1 MANPLHKLIHP
12 WYPATAL
19 GLEKRAASVVQLEG
33 GRKNVFTLRRA
44 ASITLPETL
53 ISPSFDEPNISDLCQ
68 LGEALNELATSAG
81 LLRQRKWSVA
91 LPEAT
96 MHTLILTL
104 ETQVG
109 SKAELD
115 EVLKWKMERGFGAPV
130 DELSISNESLP
141 RDSQGR
147 ARYLAVAVRLA
158 VLAEYESVLA
168 SMGWRAGL
176 ILPRHLGEARWLTR
190 NGSPGDSLLLTA
202 HDEGFTAAIFRHQ
215 EPLIIRSVVCE
226 PEERE
231 DEFYRLLL
239 FYRDRRAS
247 EANGSPQSL
256 SQLMVVGTG
265 FGKERAQEIAN
276 ETLGGHLHM
285 LGAEDVGLQLPATD
299 LHFDSIAAPAG
310 LATLHWS

>member
-1 MANPLHKLIHP
+1 VANPLNKLVHP

-19 GLEKRAASVVQLEG
+19 GLEKGVASMVQLEG
-33 GRKNVFTLRRA
+33 GRKKVFTLRRA
-44 ASITLPETL
+44 ASIILPDTL
-53 ISPSFDEPNISDLCQ
+53 INPSFDQPNISDLSQ
-68 LGEALNELATSAG
+68 LAEALNELATSAG

-96 MHTLILTL
+96 MRTLILTL
-104 ETQVG
+104 ESQVS

-130 DELSISNESLP
+130 DELSISSESLP
-141 RDSQGR
+141 RDNQGR
-147 ARYLAVAVRLA
+147 ARYLAVGVELA
-158 VLAEYESVLA
+158 ILAEYESVFS

-190 NGSPGDSLLLTA
+190 NGSAGDSLLLTA
-202 HDEGFTAAIFRHQ
+202 HDEGFTAAIFRNQ
-215 EPLIIRSVVCE
+215 EPLIMRSVVCE

-247 EANGSPQSL
+247 EVSGSPQSL
-256 SQLMVVGTG
+256 SQLLVVGTG
-265 FGKERAQEIAN
+265 FGKERAREIAN
-276 ETLGGHLHM
+276 ETLGGHLHL
-285 LGAEDVGLQLPATD
+285 LGAEDVGLQLPSTD
-299 LHFDSIAAPAG
+299 LRFDSIAAPAG